1 MARVQKGEN
10 FLSTLTIKEIE
21 ALYKKERN
29 SKAKIRLQAAVLRKK
44 NKTLDEISSIVG
56 YPLTTVGDWLR
67 RIHDEGIQ
75 RVYSRKQTGKPARLN
90 KNQKNTIVEVLEKS
104 PVEVSLPYKI
114 WTTKILAHYI
124 EQHFGVQYKIRQIEK
139 LVHTFGFNFKKARP
153 EHQKANKELQEN
165 FKKSSLVKSKR
176 MLTMDGRSYFLTKVS
191 SK

>member
-1 MARVQKGEN
+1 MARVLKGDG
-10 FLSTLTIKEIE
+10 FLSTLTLREIE
-21 ALYKKERN
+21 ALYNKEKS

-56 YPLTTVGDWLR
+56 YPLTIVGDWLR

-90 KNQKNTIVEVLEKS
+90 KNQKNNLTEVLEKS
-104 PVEVSLPYKI
+104 PVEVGLPYKI

-124 EQHFGVQYKIRQIEK
+124 EQYFGVQYKIRQIEK
-139 LVHTFGFNFKKARP
+139 LVHKFRFNFKKARP
-153 EHQKANKELQEN
+153 EHKKANKELQEN
-165 FKKSSLVKSKR
+165 FKKSSLMKSNR
-176 MLTMDGRSYFLTKVS
+176 MLMMDGRSYFLTKVS